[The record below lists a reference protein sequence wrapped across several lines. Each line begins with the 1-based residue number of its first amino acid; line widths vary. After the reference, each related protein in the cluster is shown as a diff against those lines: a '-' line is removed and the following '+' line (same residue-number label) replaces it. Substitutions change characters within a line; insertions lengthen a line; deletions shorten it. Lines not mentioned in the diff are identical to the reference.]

1 MDIKKVFQEQQSII
15 NNFFNTLDYED
26 IMRFVKHLMD
36 CKGTVFFTGVGKSG
50 IIAQHLGHMM
60 TSVGLTAGY
69 LDALTALHGDLG
81 CVNSGDILVLIS
93 KSGETAELMP
103 LVIAAR
109 AKGAYLIALVCSN
122 KECSLAKVCNDCF
135 ILPLT
140 KELCPFGLAPL
151 TSGIIQ
157 LAFGNTIIAIL
168 MRLKGIDLK
177 TFALNHPAGNMGK
190 KIKRYTPI

>member
-1 MDIKKVFQEQQSII
+1 MDMFKEQQSII
-15 NNFFNTLDYED
+15 NTFFNTMNYDD
-26 IMRFVKHLMD
+26 VMRFVKHLMD

-50 IIAQHLGHMM
+50 NIAQYLGHMM

-69 LDALTALHGDLG
+69 LDALGALHGDLG
-81 CVNSGDILVLIS
+81 FVKSGDILVFIS

-122 KECSLAKVCNDCF
+122 KECCLAKVCNDCF

-140 KELCPFGLAPL
+140 KELCPFGLAPI

-168 MRLKGIDLK
+168 MQLKGITLE
-177 TFALNHPAGNMGK
+177 TYALNHPAGNIGK
-190 KIKRYTPI
+190 KIKRYTPF